1 MSPAHL
7 TRKLRS
13 LDAPPPRVLLLWGR
27 LLHAAQ
33 LLDRGWTVESTAH
46 ELGYASASGLYRA
59 FHRRVGF
66 PPGDLSLGGGL
77 ASVVTVLLESAEIK
91 KLRA

>member
-1 MSPAHL
+1 M

-66 PPGDLSLGGGL
+66 PPGDVTVRGGL
-77 ASVVTVLLESAEIK
+77 DSVLNEFLEQDTSAMT
-91 KLRA
+91 